1 MYVKHVESGFV
12 NVEGREEIDLF
23 FRIFSFLNLP
33 LTVE

>member
-23 FRIFSFLNLP
+23 FVYFHFLTYL
-33 LTVE
+33 